1 MTLGSGAGSTKELAT
16 WGDVMFWKRR
26 WNDPTMIQNSGAAVK
41 WLQEYVAHRWRWVTP
56 ERPGETV
63 KPWLHSHATVQH
75 CTGQIAGENGFFLHS
90 WVLRRAVFTASCQP
104 KQFVW
109 QALGQCSAVGPHR
122 GQWEVF
128 LDHLT
133 HSLYLFVF
141 TFLFICPSEPPF
153 LSGSAAGYLKQGPA
167 AGWAGRCGRVCI

>member
-1 MTLGSGAGSTKELAT
+1 MTPGVRGSQVEMSNSRASRREWLFPPLPGPSSCCFHCKLPAKAICLAST
-16 WGDVMFWKRR
+16 WPV
-26 WNDPTMIQNSGAAVK
+26 
-41 WLQEYVAHRWRWVTP
+41 WR
-56 ERPGETV
+56 
-63 KPWLHSHATVQH
+63 S
-75 CTGQIAGENGFFLHS
+75 
-90 WVLRRAVFTASCQP
+90 
-104 KQFVW
+104 
-109 QALGQCSAVGPHR
+109 GPHR

-167 AGWAGRCGRVCI
+167 AGCAGRCGRVCV

>member
-1 MTLGSGAGSTKELAT
+1 MTFWASGVPGGWSVGSLDSSFIPVGREMTLGSGAGSTKELAT

-75 CTGQIAGENGFFLHS
+75 CTGQIAGENGSFLHS
-90 WVLRRAVFTASCQP
+90 RVLLRAVFTASCQP

-109 QALGQCSAVGPHR
+109 QALGQCGAVGHT
-122 GQWEVF
+122 GA
-128 LDHLT
+128 
-133 HSLYLFVF
+133 
-141 TFLFICPSEPPF
+141 
-153 LSGSAAGYLKQGPA
+153 SG
-167 AGWAGRCGRVCI
+167 RFF